1 MAEQYFQVEVMNTP
15 EIVEKYVVARFD
27 ENTNQL
33 WFYGSWND
41 EIKAK
46 DVAIEIDGIVVR
58 RIDNGTV

>member
-1 MAEQYFQVEVMNTP
+1 MGDQFFQVDVMNTP

-58 RIDNGTV
+58 RIDNGAV

>member
-1 MAEQYFQVEVMNTP
+1 MAEQSFQVEVMNTP

-46 DVAIEIDGIVVR
+46 DVAIEINGIVIR
-58 RIDNGTV
+58 RIDNGAV